1 MTCRSLRVRLGV
13 AAAISISLA
22 LLVAAGG
29 LIMLFELHVERRIGA
44 ELKAQLDQLAASVQ
58 IGAEG
63 QLEVVP
69 TPVDPRLEHPL
80 GGLYWQIDDETEPK
94 QQLGIARSRSLWD
107 SLLRLPSDE
116 LEPGT
121 VHAHR
126 LAGPNSGPNGQS
138 VLVRER
144 LILLEHDSGQRR
156 LRLITAIDANELTQ
170 ARNAFAADILPYLAL
185 LAVLLGLATLAQI
198 RAGLAPLE
206 ALRRGVGAVRSG
218 REQQLA
224 ANYPDEVMPLVNEVN
239 ALLAAREQAVERAR
253 AWTADLAHGLK
264 TPLTALSADAER
276 LRTEGNRALA
286 HDLDQLAEAM
296 RRRVDR
302 ELIRARLRSGAA
314 THQAQAEVGD
324 AIERL
329 LRTLRRTPF
338 GECIDWS
345 VDVPQP
351 ALAALMPG
359 DLLELLGNLLEN
371 AAHWAKQCVEIQ
383 VQSGDPIQIR
393 ISDDGPG
400 VPAAEWPRL
409 GERGLRLD
417 QGTQGSGL
425 GLAIVR
431 DVIDAYG
438 GGVTFGRAAIGG
450 LEVRLR
456 LPGTF
461 SRAASEPAGARR

>member
-1 MTCRSLRVRLGV
+1 MTRRSLRARLGL
-13 AAAISISLA
+13 AAAISITLA
-22 LLVAAGG
+22 LLVAGAG
-29 LIMLFELHVERRIGA
+29 LVALFERHVERRIGA
-44 ELKAQLDQLAASVQ
+44 ELKAQLDQLAASIQ
-58 IGAEG
+58 ISAEG

-69 TPVDPRLEHPL
+69 APVDPRFEHPL
-80 GGLYWQIDDETEPK
+80 GGLYWQIDDDTQPER
-94 QQLGIARSRSLWD
+94 QLGIARSRSLWD
-107 SLLRLPSDE
+107 SLLRLPPDNP
-116 LEPGT
+116 EPGT

-126 LAGPNSGPNGQS
+126 IAGPNGGPNGQA

-144 LILLEHDSGQRR
+144 LILLEHDSGHRR
-156 LRLITAIDANELTQ
+156 LRLITAIDADELTR

-185 LAVLLGLATLAQI
+185 LALLLGLATLAQI

-206 ALRRGVGAVRSG
+206 TLRRGVAAVRSG
-218 REQQLA
+218 HEQRLA
-224 ANYPDEVMPLVNEVN
+224 DTYPDEVMPLVSEVN

-264 TPLTALSADAER
+264 TPLAALSADAER
-276 LRTEGNRALA
+276 LRTEGNQALA
-286 HDLDQLAEAM
+286 RDLDQLAEAM

-302 ELIRARLRSGAA
+302 ELIRARLRSGTA
-314 THQAQAEVGD
+314 THQAQAEVRD

-338 GECIDWS
+338 GERIDWS
-345 VDVPQP
+345 VDAPQP

-371 AAHWAKQCVEIQ
+371 AAHWAAARVEIQ
-383 VQSGDPIQIR
+383 VHSADPIQIR

-400 VPAAEWPRL
+400 VPAAEWTRL

-417 QGTQGSGL
+417 QRTDGSGL

-431 DVIDAYG
+431 DVVDAYG
-438 GGVTFGRAAIGG
+438 GSLAFGSAAIGG
-450 LEVRLR
+450 LEVRLS
-456 LPGTF
+456 LP
-461 SRAASEPAGARR
+461 AASARQ

>member
-1 MTCRSLRVRLGV
+1 MTHRSLRVRLGI
-13 AAAISISLA
+13 AAAISITLA
-22 LLVAAGG
+22 LLVAAAG
-29 LIMLFELHVERRIGA
+29 LVALFERHVERRIGA

-58 IGAEG
+58 ISAEG

-69 TPVDPRLEHPL
+69 IPVDPRLEHPL
-80 GGLYWQIDDETEPK
+80 GGLYWQIDDETGAER
-94 QQLGIARSRSLWD
+94 QLGIARSRSLWD
-107 SLLRLPSDE
+107 SLLRLPPDE
-116 LEPGT
+116 PEPGT

-126 LAGPNSGPNGQS
+126 LAGPNGGPNGQA

-144 LILLEHDSGQRR
+144 LILLEHDGGPRR
-156 LRLITAIDANELTQ
+156 LRLITAIDADELTR

-185 LAVLLGLATLAQI
+185 LALLLGLATLAQI

-218 REQQLA
+218 HEQRLA
-224 ANYPDEVMPLVNEVN
+224 DLYPDEVMPLVSEVN

-264 TPLTALSADAER
+264 TPLAALSADAER
-276 LRTEGNRALA
+276 LRCEGNRMLA
-286 HDLDQLAEAM
+286 RDLDQLAASM

-302 ELIRARLRSGAA
+302 ELIRARLRSGTA

-338 GECIDWS
+338 GARIDWS
-345 VDVPQP
+345 VDAPQP
-351 ALAALMPG
+351 AWVALMPG

-371 AAHWAKQCVEIQ
+371 AAHWAAARVEIQ
-383 VQSGDPIQIR
+383 VRSAVPIQTRSTDAIQICIR
-393 ISDDGPG
+393 DDGPG

-417 QGTQGSGL
+417 QRTDGSGL

-438 GGVTFGRAAIGG
+438 GRLTFGSAAIGG
-450 LEVRLR
+450 LEVRLS
-456 LPGTF
+456 LPGV
-461 SRAASEPAGARR
+461 R